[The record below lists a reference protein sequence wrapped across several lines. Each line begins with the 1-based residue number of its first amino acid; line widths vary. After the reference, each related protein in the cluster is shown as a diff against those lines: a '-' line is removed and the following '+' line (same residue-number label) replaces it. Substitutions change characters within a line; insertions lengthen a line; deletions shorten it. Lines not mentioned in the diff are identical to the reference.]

1 MGGGRK
7 GKNGM
12 LGGLGGWRSNRSGGG
27 RVRAHLHH
35 AGARDRLLAD
45 EGHKDTVSMMKKN
58 GWETAEDDALTR

>member
-1 MGGGRK
+1 M
-7 GKNGM
+7 
-12 LGGLGGWRSNRSGGG
+12 
-27 RVRAHLHH
+27 RAHLHH

>member
-1 MGGGRK
+1 MGGSGS
-7 GKNGM
+7 GTDGA
-12 LGGLGGWRSNRSGGG
+12 GSGGG